1 MRIKG
6 FDENLCCRG
15 IQFEIGK
22 EYKIATDR
30 KLELCT
36 DTVFH
41 YCDTLRNVHEFYPV
55 TKNNRYC
62 EIEVLG
68 EEIHDNECKKYGSN
82 HIKILREIAG
92 EELKQ
97 LKGLNG
103 GNTGIFNTGNCN
115 TGNYNTGHW
124 NTGNCNTGNRNTGH
138 WNTGYYNTGN
148 RNAGNCN
155 TGNCNTGYY
164 NTGNRNTGD
173 WNKSSHNT
181 GCFNTLD
188 EQKIMLFNKV
198 SNWTYKDWL
207 NSDARNLMYQIP
219 RNVVEWIETKE
230 MSDEEKTANP
240 THETTGGY
248 LKVFDESESAQ
259 AWWDELSDRDRKTIM
274 ELPNFDA
281 TIFMECTGI
290 KVS

>member
-41 YCDTLRNVHEFYPV
+41 YCDTLRNVHEFYSV

-97 LKGLNG
+97 LKGLNS

-115 TGNYNTGHW
+115 TGNC
-124 NTGNCNTGNRNTGH
+124 NTGNSNTGNRNTG
-138 WNTGYYNTGN
+138 NYNTGHW
-148 RNAGNCN
+148 
-155 TGNCNTGYY
+155 
-164 NTGNRNTGD
+164 NTGD

-274 ELPNFDA
+274 ELPNFDS